1 MIGTMIWVFA
11 AVGFCWVC
19 VCADGTRDLLQT
31 TSATD
36 SIVEEYVWRATVG
49 SRAPDCFQRD
59 VILVNGTFQPT
70 LVITH
75 GQYLQVSCNETLF
88 VLPLSLLH
96 SGHAAAQASA
106 DATPVVVSCLFGAAC
121 VPDQSWLGCVL

>member
-11 AVGFCWVC
+11 AVGFCGIC
-19 VCADGTRDLLQT
+19 LCTDATRNLLQT

-36 SIVEEYVWRATVG
+36 TAVEEYVWRITVG

-70 LVITH
+70 LVITQ
-75 GQYLQVSCNETLF
+75 GQNL
-88 VLPLSLLH
+88 
-96 SGHAAAQASA
+96 QASCRG
-106 DATPVVVSCLFGAAC
+106 TPM
-121 VPDQSWLGCVL
+121 